1 MAYPT
6 IDKPYGLQPINRV
19 DGMPYAGAVRSYGIA
34 SNYNTAIFNGDLV
47 QIVTGGTIEKFT
59 GTDAGFPV
67 GVFVGVEFTNAQKQR
82 LNGQYYAGTSMAD
95 AVAKVVVDSQ
105 ACYKV
110 AVTTDAGVMSTASLA
125 SIGSNMELV
134 QGAGNT
140 TTGNSGVS
148 VEAGTEAVTS
158 TFVVRVV
165 DVVPATAYVSGG
177 NVVYP
182 ELIVKINQTQFDR
195 TTGV

>member
-6 IDKPYGLQPINRV
+6 VSGPYGLQPVNRV
-19 DGMPYAGAVRSYGIA
+19 DGMPYAGATRSYGIA

-82 LNGQYYAGTSMAD
+82 LNGQYYAGTSMTNAI
-95 AVAKVVVDSQ
+95 AKVVVDSQ

-110 AVTTDAGVMSTASLA
+110 AVTTDASVMSTASLA

-134 QGAGNT
+134 QGTGNT
-140 TTGNSGVS
+140 NTGNSGVS
-148 VEAGTEAVTS
+148 VEAGTEDTTS

-165 DVVPATAYVSGG
+165 DVVPETAYLSNG

-182 ELIVKINQTQFDR
+182 ELIIKINQTQFDR

>member
-6 IDKPYGLQPINRV
+6 VSGPYGLQPINRV
-19 DGMPYAGAVRSYGIA
+19 DGMPYAGATRTYGIA
-34 SNYNTAIFNGDLV
+34 SNYNTAIFFGDLV

-67 GVFVGVEFTNAQKQR
+67 GVFVGVEFVNQQGQV
-82 LNGQYYAGTSMAD
+82 LNGQYYAGTSMTKAR
-95 AVAKVVVDSQ
+95 AKVVVDSQ

-110 AVTTDAGVMSTASLA
+110 AVTTDAGVMSTATLA

-134 QGAGNT
+134 QGSGDT
-140 TTGNSGVS
+140 VTGNSGVS
-148 VEAGTEAVTS
+148 VEAGTEAVTA

-165 DVVPATAYVSGG
+165 DVVPETAYISNG
-177 NVVYP
+177 NLVYP
-182 ELIVKINQTQFDR
+182 EVIVKINQTQFDR

>member
-6 IDKPYGLQPINRV
+6 VSGPYGLQPVNRV
-19 DGMPYAGAVRSYGIA
+19 DGMPYAGATRTYGIA

-67 GVFVGVEFTNAQKQR
+67 GVFTGVEFTNAQGQR
-82 LNGQYYAGTSMAD
+82 LSGQYYAGTSMAN
-95 AVAKVVVDSQ
+95 AKAKVVVDSQ
-105 ACYKV
+105 AVYKV
-110 AVTTDAGVMSTASLA
+110 AVTTDAGVMSSASLA

-134 QGAGNT
+134 QGTGSTA
-140 TTGNSGVS
+140 TGNSGVS
-148 VEAGTEAVTS
+148 VEAGTEDTTA

-165 DVVPATAYVSGG
+165 DVVAETAFESGG
-177 NVVYP
+177 NIVYP
-182 ELIVKINQTQFDR
+182 ELIVKINLTQFDR

>member
-6 IDKPYGLQPINRV
+6 VSGPYGLQPVNRV
-19 DGMPYAGAVRSYGIA
+19 DGMPYAGATRTYGIA

-59 GTDAGFPV
+59 GTDSGFPV
-67 GVFVGVEFTNAQKQR
+67 GVFVGVEFTNAQGQR
-82 LNGQYYAGTSMAD
+82 LNGQYYAGTSMTNAR
-95 AVAKVVVDSQ
+95 AKVVIDSQ

-110 AVTTDAGVMSTASLA
+110 AVTDSSSIMSSATLA

-134 QGAGNT
+134 QGTGNT

-165 DVVPATAYVSGG
+165 DVVPATAYESSGSI
-177 NVVYP
+177 VYP

>member
-6 IDKPYGLQPINRV
+6 VSGPYGLQPINRV
-19 DGMPYAGAVRSYGIA
+19 DGMPYAGATRTYGIA
-34 SNYNTAIFNGDLV
+34 SNYNTAIFYGDLV

-67 GVFVGVEFTNAQKQR
+67 GVFVGVQFVNQQGQV
-82 LNGQYYAGTSMAD
+82 LDGQYYAGTSMAQ
-95 AVAKVVVDSQ
+95 ARAKVVIDSQ

-110 AVTTDAGVMSTASLA
+110 AVTTDAGVMSSANLA

-134 QGAGNT
+134 QGAGST
-140 TTGNSGVS
+140 ATGNSGVS
-148 VEAGTEAVTS
+148 VEAGTEAVTA
-158 TFVVRVV
+158 TFVVRVI
-165 DVVPATAYVSGG
+165 DVVRETATGADAF
-177 NVVYP
+177 P
-182 ELIVKINQTQFDR
+182 EVIVKINLTQFDR